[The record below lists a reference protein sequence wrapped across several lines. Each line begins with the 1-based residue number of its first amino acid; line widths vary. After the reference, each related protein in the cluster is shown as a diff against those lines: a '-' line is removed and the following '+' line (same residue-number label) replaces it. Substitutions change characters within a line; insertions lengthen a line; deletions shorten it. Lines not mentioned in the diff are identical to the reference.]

1 MVFTCVELE
10 AFTREL
16 LRVADE
22 EVLREF
28 QLALAVRPEAGDL
41 IRHSGGLR
49 KARMKLSGRG
59 KSGGARVIYLWLP
72 RARRFIFFMLYTKS
86 TKANIA
92 PEDLA
97 RLRAAV
103 ETIKHQYNRGKT
115 PKSHSTSMNSWAA
128 WSVLLRERSG
138 RGSAA

>member
-1 MVFTCVELE
+1 MDFPCVELE

-28 QLALAVRPEAGDL
+28 QLALAARPEAGDL

-59 KSGGARVIYLWLP
+59 KSGGAGVIDLWLP
-72 RARRFIFFMLYTKS
+72 RWKPS
-86 TKANIA
+86 SN
-92 PEDLA
+92 
-97 RLRAAV
+97 
-103 ETIKHQYNRGKT
+103 NRTDEKDR
-115 PKSHSTSMNSWAA
+115 N
-128 WSVLLRERSG
+128 RIRQQ
-138 RGSAA
+138 

>member
-1 MVFTCVELE
+1 MDFTCVELE

-49 KARMKLSGRG
+49 KARMKLSSRG

-103 ETIKHQYNRGKT
+103 ETIKQQYNR
-115 PKSHSTSMNSWAA
+115 
-128 WSVLLRERSG
+128 
-138 RGSAA
+138 

>member
-1 MVFTCVELE
+1 MDFTCVELE

-28 QLALAVRPEAGDL
+28 QLALAARPEAGDL

-59 KSGGARVIYLWLP
+59 KSGGARVIDLWLP
-72 RARRFIFFMLYTKS
+72 RWKPSSNNTTDEKDRNRI
-86 TKANIA
+86 
-92 PEDLA
+92 
-97 RLRAAV
+97 R
-103 ETIKHQYNRGKT
+103 HQ
-115 PKSHSTSMNSWAA
+115 
-128 WSVLLRERSG
+128 
-138 RGSAA
+138 

>member
-1 MVFTCVELE
+1 MELE
-10 AFTREL
+10 AFTKEL

-28 QLALAVRPEAGDL
+28 QLDLAANPEAGNL

-72 RARRFIFFMLYTKS
+72 RSRCFIFFMLYTKS
-86 TKANIA
+86 AKANIA
-92 PEDLA
+92 PEQLA
-97 RLRAAV
+97 CLRAAV
-103 ETIKHQYNRGKT
+103 QTIKNQYNR
-115 PKSHSTSMNSWAA
+115 
-128 WSVLLRERSG
+128 
-138 RGSAA
+138 